1 MPQRPHSPQLLI
13 CSTGASLGEAALA
26 VWASTCGVHQPY
38 VYFLV
43 KTMRNES
50 LFLVRART
58 QLWVHKL
65 VPHLC
70 EGG

>member
-1 MPQRPHSPQLLI
+1 MSCSPQLLM

-26 VWASTCGVHQPY
+26 VWASICGVHQPY
-38 VYFLV
+38 IYFLA

-58 QLWVHKL
+58 QLRVHKG